1 MSSQNQSNPSRRSA
15 LRCMADGGFGTLFTL
30 SGGVLT
36 PIDLVIAQEK
46 KGQSVDIGKPLFMQ
60 INDTHIGFNNEANPD
75 VSGALKQTI
84 DLVKSMPTKPALA
97 IHTGD
102 ITRLSKAQEFDLA
115 SQLRFELP
123 VPELRTVP
131 GEHDVT
137 DDSSAEYFC
146 HCGNASDNRG
156 YYSFDHDGVQFV
168 DRQRHASLQGKG
180 KGNITF
186 HTARSIAFPLPT
198 AGNGPGP
205 VPLTVARDQLP
216 GMLGVT
222 TVSFAGH
229 PGAAP
234 LHDSATA

>member
-1 MSSQNQSNPSRRSA
+1 
-15 LRCMADGGFGTLFTL
+15 MAYGGLGTLFTL

-36 PIDLVIAQEK
+36 SIDLAIAQEK
-46 KGQSVDIGKPLFMQ
+46 KGQSVDIGKPLFLQ
-60 INDTHIGFNNEANPD
+60 ISDTHIGFNNETNPD

-84 DLVKSMPTKPALA
+84 DLVKSMPAKPALA

-102 ITRLSKAQEFDLA
+102 ITHLSKAQEFDLA
-115 SQLRFELP
+115 SQLLFELP
-123 VPELRTVP
+123 VPELHTVP

-146 HCGNASDNRG
+146 RFGKASNNRG
-156 YYSFDHDGVQFV
+156 YYSFDHDGVHFV

-180 KGNITF
+180 NITF
-186 HTARSIAFPLPT
+186 HTAHSTAFPQPT
-198 AGNGPGP
+198 AGNGTGP

-216 GMLGVT
+216 RMLGVT
-222 TVSFAGH
+222 TVSFAVH

>member
-1 MSSQNQSNPSRRSA
+1 MSSQNPSDPSRRRA
-15 LRCMADGGFGTLFTL
+15 LRCMAYGGLGTLFTL

-36 PIDLVIAQEK
+36 PIDLAIAQEK
-46 KGQSVDIGKPLFMQ
+46 NGQSVDIGKPLFLQ
-60 INDTHIGFNNEANPD
+60 ISDTHIGFNNEANPD

-115 SQLRFELP
+115 SQLLFELT
-123 VPELRTVP
+123 VPELHTVP
-131 GEHDVT
+131 GDHDAT

-146 HCGNASDNRG
+146 RFGKVSDNRG
-156 YYSFDHDGVQFV
+156 YYSFDRDGVHFIN
-168 DRQRHASLQGKG
+168 RQRHASLHGR
-180 KGNITF
+180 GNITF
-186 HTARSIAFPLPT
+186 HTARSTAFPQPT

-205 VPLTVARDQLP
+205 VPLTVARDQSP
-216 GMLGVT
+216 RMLGVT

-229 PGAAP
+229 PGVAP

>member
-1 MSSQNQSNPSRRSA
+1 
-15 LRCMADGGFGTLFTL
+15 MAYGGLETLFTL

-36 PIDLVIAQEK
+36 PIDLAIAQEK
-46 KGQSVDIGKPLFMQ
+46 KEQSVDIGKPLFLQ
-60 INDTHIGFNNEANPD
+60 ISDTHVGFNNQTNPD

-102 ITRLSKAQEFDLA
+102 ITYLSKAQEFDLA
-115 SQLRFELP
+115 SQLLFELP
-123 VPELRTVP
+123 VPELHTVP

-146 HCGNASDNRG
+146 RFGKASDNRG
-156 YYSFDHDGVQFV
+156 YYSFDHDGVHFV

-180 KGNITF
+180 NITF
-186 HTARSIAFPLPT
+186 HTARSTAFRQPT

-216 GMLGVT
+216 RMPGVT

-229 PGAAP
+229 SGAAP
-234 LHDSATA
+234 LHHSPTA

>member
-1 MSSQNQSNPSRRSA
+1 MSSQNPSNPSRRSA
-15 LRCMADGGFGTLFTL
+15 LRCMADGG
-30 SGGVLT
+30 
-36 PIDLVIAQEK
+36 
-46 KGQSVDIGKPLFMQ
+46 
-60 INDTHIGFNNEANPD
+60 
-75 VSGALKQTI
+75 
-84 DLVKSMPTKPALA
+84 LVKSMPTKPALA

-115 SQLRFELP
+115 SQLLFELP
-123 VPELRTVP
+123 VPELHTVP

-146 HCGNASDNRG
+146 RFGKASDNRG
-156 YYSFDHDGVQFV
+156 YYSFDHEGVHFV

-180 KGNITF
+180 NITF
-186 HTARSIAFPLPT
+186 HTARSTAFPQPT

-205 VPLTVARDQLP
+205 VPLTVARDQSP
-216 GMLGVT
+216 RMLGVT